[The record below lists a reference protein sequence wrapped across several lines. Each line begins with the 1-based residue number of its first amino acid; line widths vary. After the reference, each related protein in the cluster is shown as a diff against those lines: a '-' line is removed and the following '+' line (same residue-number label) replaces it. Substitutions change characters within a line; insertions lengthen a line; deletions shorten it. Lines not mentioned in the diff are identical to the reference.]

1 VEATE
6 CYSSDEIGIHW
17 DISLKFKPIY
27 KSGRRAACLK
37 AASCQ
42 KGLIPDRKQR
52 SSCVKDSNRRI
63 LKDRRNQP
71 THGLSKFVLRGRRGN
86 FRRKED
92 QGKGGYVDRYG
103 PGLLCLLV
111 LILGLNVLDALLT
124 TMILENGGQEINPVV
139 GSVIQLYGDRFWV
152 WKFVIVSVPLILLCL
167 HSKFRLVVPLLLG
180 ISAIYITVILYQVLL
195 MIY

>member
-1 VEATE
+1 
-6 CYSSDEIGIHW
+6 
-17 DISLKFKPIY
+17 
-27 KSGRRAACLK
+27 
-37 AASCQ
+37 
-42 KGLIPDRKQR
+42 
-52 SSCVKDSNRRI
+52 
-63 LKDRRNQP
+63 
-71 THGLSKFVLRGRRGN
+71 LSKFVLRGRRGN

-124 TMILENGGQEINPVV
+124 TMILEDGGQEINPVV